1 MSALES
7 YILPGDAVFP
17 EGIVVRA
24 DEFFASSFTQGTIYR
39 GRLDRASAEVF
50 LAGGTDGRTSALGLA
65 LDRRGH
71 LFVCGGATG
80 LAFVY
85 DADSGKLIRRF
96 DNGLAK
102 TIDPMQPKAFL
113 NDVTTLP
120 SGDAFLTDSIVPMLY
135 RIPAE
140 AVAGAGLD
148 APQGD
153 GRLEP
158 WLSFADTPL
167 RYQFGNDV
175 IASLNLNGIAST
187 ADGRYLIVVQ
197 TNTGRLFRIDVA
209 SKRVDTIGGVDAP
222 GGDGLVLE
230 GQTLYVI
237 HVDPVPILRFRLGAD
252 FLSGEPDPLPRQPSL
267 KAPTTAAFARG
278 RLLVVN
284 SQFDKLFY
292 GGRSEPPFEVSSV
305 DVGAA

>member
-1 MSALES
+1 MSAPES

-17 EGIVVRA
+17 EGIVARA

-39 GRLDRASAEVF
+39 GRLDRSSADVF
-50 LAGGTDGRTSALGLA
+50 LAGGADGRTSALGLA
-65 LDRRGH
+65 LDGRGH
-71 LFVCGGATG
+71 LFICGGTTG

-85 DADSGKLIRRF
+85 DADSGKLVRRF

-102 TIDPMQPKAFL
+102 TTDPMQPKAFL

-120 SGDAFLTDSIVPMLY
+120 NGDAFLTDSIVPVLY
-135 RIPAE
+135 RIPAD
-140 AVAGAGLD
+140 ALTADGRG
-148 APQGD
+148 APQAD

-167 RYQFGNDV
+167 QYQFGNDV
-175 IASLNLNGIAST
+175 IASLNLNGIVST

-209 SKRVDTIGGVDAP
+209 SKRVEPIAGVHAP

-252 FLSGEPDPLPRQPSL
+252 FSSGEPDPLPHQPSL
-267 KAPTTAAFARG
+267 KAPTTAAFAGG

-292 GGRSEPPFEVSSV
+292 GGQSEPPFAVSSV

>member
-7 YILPGDAVFP
+7 YTLPGDAVFP

-24 DEFFASSFTQGTIYR
+24 GDFFASSFTKGTIYR
-39 GRLDRASAEVF
+39 GRLDRPTADVF
-50 LAGGTDGRTSALGLA
+50 LEGGTDGRTSALGLA

-71 LFVCGGATG
+71 LFICGGMTG

-85 DADSGKLIRRF
+85 DADSGKLVRRF

-102 TIDPMQPKAFL
+102 TTDPMQPKAFL

-120 SGDAFLTDSIVPMLY
+120 NGDAFMTDSVVPLLY

-140 AVAGAGLD
+140 AVAGLG
-148 APQGD
+148 APQED

-167 RYQFGNDV
+167 QYQFGNDIV
-175 IASLNLNGIAST
+175 ASLNLNGIAST
-187 ADGRYLIVVQ
+187 ADGKYLIVVQ
-197 TNTGRLFRIDVA
+197 TNTGRLFRIDVG
-209 SKRVDTIGGVDAP
+209 SKRVDPIAGIDAP
-222 GGDGLVLE
+222 GGDGLVLD

-237 HVDPVPILRFRLGAD
+237 HVDPVPILRFRLGTD
-252 FLSGEPDPLPRQPSL
+252 FLSGESDPLPRQPSL
-267 KAPTTAAFARG
+267 KAPTTAAFAGG

-292 GGRSEPPFEVSSV
+292 GGQSEPPFAVSSV
-305 DVGAA
+305 DLGAA